1 MSNNRTL
8 TQDEQNKLKRLVD
21 EGVKNALHI
30 KDLRDSFRDTVKA
43 VAEELEIKPKVIN
56 RAIRASLN
64 SSLEAEK
71 EELESVEEVLVVS
84 GRA

>member
-30 KDLRDSFRDTVKA
+30 KDLKDSFRDTVKA
-43 VAEELEIKPKVIN
+43 VAEELDMKPKVIN
-56 RAIRASLN
+56 HAIRSALN
-64 SSLEAEK
+64 SNIEQEK
-71 EELESVEEVLVVS
+71 EHLESVEEVLAVT